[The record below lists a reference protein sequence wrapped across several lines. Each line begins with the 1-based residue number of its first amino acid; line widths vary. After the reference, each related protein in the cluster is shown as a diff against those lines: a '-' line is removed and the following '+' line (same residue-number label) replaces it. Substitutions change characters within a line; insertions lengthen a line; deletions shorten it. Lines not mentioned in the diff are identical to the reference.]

1 MSEPIISYPGKHTDN
16 GGMQVLPS
24 YHTFACML
32 YTDVHQSC
40 SVQAVNETGEINAP
54 QAVDVS
60 LQLTVATTANE
71 TTSLYIFLGSGAA
84 IKELNAQL
92 NETG

>member
-1 MSEPIISYPGKHTDN
+1 
-16 GGMQVLPS
+16 MQVLPS

-32 YTDVHQSC
+32 CTDVHQSC
-40 SVQAVNETGEINAP
+40 SVQAVNETGETNAP
-54 QAVDVS
+54 QAVDVT